1 MNNLI
6 LKEDNMRNFRFAKL
20 ISLGPFLFAVLMLFC
35 YAQEETECPRKVV
48 ESKKPDLT
56 YKITLSLS
64 GPKITNINICT
75 IDKENLTQ
83 TLENARSRFA
93 KNALIQLA
101 IFEKRGDNY
110 CLPDEN
116 NYLIDIS
123 PEDVI
128 IRPLKVYTGT
138 VQAKVYDI
146 RLTEGEIPSFKINV
160 PLDEEGQK
168 YSIKVTRY
176 DSLDEKLIGNK
187 GKVVFETSVKTFSRF
202 FWGLN
207 AGVFAPINS
216 RDKSYSLFYDDPSNT
231 SEDARPIIKEQ
242 KSWKPR
248 AIVFLSYY
256 PGGFE
261 PDRKGNFQ
269 INLGTEISSSILE
282 NIYLGV
288 GYATKAISFNVFVGS
303 CIAEELPNNYSKLI
317 NQQIPNK
324 NIDNLPLIKKRQAI
338 IFGLSIAVPISIAGI
353 FGKLIA
359 L

>member
-1 MNNLI
+1 MKNS
-6 LKEDNMRNFRFAKL
+6 RCVKL
-20 ISLGPFLFAVLMLFC
+20 ISLGLFLFAVLMLFG
-35 YAQEETECPRKVV
+35 YAQEETESATKAAKS
-48 ESKKPDLT
+48 ETPDLT

-64 GPKITNINICT
+64 GSKITNINIYT
-75 IDKENLTQ
+75 IDKEKVTQ
-83 TLENARSRFA
+83 TLETAPSRFV
-93 KNALIQLA
+93 KDSLIQLE
-101 IFEKRGDNY
+101 IFEKRGGHNY
-110 CLPDEN
+110 PPDEN

-123 PEDVI
+123 SEDAK
-128 IRPLKVYTGT
+128 IRPLKVYAGI
-138 VQAKVYDI
+138 VQPEVADNKLI
-146 RLTEGEIPSFKINV
+146 QKEIPSFKINV

-176 DSLDEKLIGNK
+176 DSLDEKLIGEK
-187 GKVVFETSVKTFSRF
+187 GKVIFDTSVKTFSRF

-216 RDKSYSLFYDDPSNT
+216 QDKAYSVFYDDPSNT

-261 PDRKGNFQ
+261 PERKGNFQ

-288 GYATKAISFNVFVGS
+288 GYATKYLSFNVFIGS
-303 CIAEELPNNYSKLI
+303 CIAEELPSNYSMLI

-338 IFGLSIAVPISIAGI
+338 ILGLSIAVPISIAGI